1 MKKILDKTILFFF
14 TIAVGLLFGLGALR
28 KKARTTHQYG
38 VGGAGQLTIV
48 ENPDFPEHE
57 FFQAGR
63 TFPVNLRHGTVSF
76 EDDAAMD
83 IRSASIK
90 FLDKQSETALDLIMN
105 TGPRTFLDAIN
116 FWKFTMASIMGKEED
131 EAVSSKGLE
140 KFLKKEPVFE
150 KIFATSLRRSPDS
163 FAQLYYYSKLV
174 NYFKAKDGKI
184 RYVKY
189 RLIPEA
195 GLESGIPTAKDL
207 ETPWLQKRLPDET
220 RPIDYLRREYIER
233 ALEKQIIYRLQL
245 RLHENVEDNKQQI
258 FSQEQDWD
266 ETTSPWL
273 DLATV
278 AIDRALSGEETE
290 ELRFSIGNQPD
301 SLGIVE
307 GESIS
312 DPNSINSI
320 RAQVYGWAQSVRFL
334 VYWLTDKFD
343 KSKPAFSYYGE
354 AGRDVAR
361 FDFTRPLPS
370 SVQPTKKYLAQLGL
384 RVQPFI
390 ANRFPPFV
398 VNLLTQ
404 IISNQFGFMLDKN
417 ITEWMPANLTRC
429 HPDKFSDAFFVERR
443 LNGFNPGK
451 LKRVVGEA
459 WQYAVHYN
467 TERYKLDP
475 AGLLP
480 KFIEARFVLDGEEL
494 QVHSI
499 QFQLGEETATHFPG
513 DLDWEWSKRLFR
525 SAEFVFQEIQTHLAR
540 THMNMDQYA
549 MAFYRNVKNNPIRNL
564 LEPHLEGLL
573 NINKNG
579 ASLIIGNTGFL
590 PEASALTPKGVLE
603 VLTDEVNVL
612 SYKWSPARQALPDR
626 VSNNYFDPAALSV
639 WSLLEEYVGQFFE
652 ENKQGI
658 LQHWREIEE
667 MSRDLTVHSILKPE
681 FGSLAVT
688 SIEDL
693 KKLCIYMIYHCTFF
707 HSWVNGK
714 QYEDGGDVDYT
725 AIGLWDK
732 SDPAYDQSLVDSKER
747 AQVKLMWQL
756 AKVHYNPVMEVGP
769 TALKNLF
776 WKYRDR
782 IEPGIPLEWIMTSIN
797 I

>member
-1 MKKILDKTILFFF
+1 MKKILDKIVLFFF
-14 TIAVGLLFGLGALR
+14 TIAVGLLFALGAANN
-28 KKARTTHQYG
+28 KARTTHKYG
-38 VGGAGQLTIV
+38 VGGAGQLRIV
-48 ENPDFPEHE
+48 DDPAFPEHE

-63 TFPVNLRHGTVSF
+63 TFPVLLRHGTVTF

-105 TGPRTFLDAIN
+105 TGPRTFLNAIN
-116 FWKFTMASIMGKEED
+116 FWQFTMASISGREEG
-131 EAVSSKGLE
+131 EPVSSKGLE
-140 KFLKKEPVFE
+140 AFLKENPVFE

-189 RLIPEA
+189 RLIPES
-195 GLESGIPTAKDL
+195 GLESGIPSAKDM
-207 ETPWLQKRLPDET
+207 ETPWLQKRLDSEN
-220 RPIDYLRREYIER
+220 RPIDYLRAEYVER
-233 ALEKQIIYRLQL
+233 ASQQEIIYKLQL
-245 RLHENVEDNKQQI
+245 RLQENVEDNKERI
-258 FSQEQDWD
+258 FSQEEDWD
-266 ETTSPWL
+266 ESTSPWL

-278 AIDRALSGEETE
+278 AIDRALSSDETE
-290 ELRFSIGNQPD
+290 KLHFNIGNQPD

-320 RAQVYGWAQSVRFL
+320 RTRVYKWASSVRFFI
-334 VYWLTDKFD
+334 YWLTEKFD

-354 AGRDVAR
+354 AGRDLPR

-370 SVQPTKKYLAQLGL
+370 SVQPTGKYFAQLGL
-384 RVQPFI
+384 RVLPF
-390 ANRFPPFV
+390 ANVIPP
-398 VNLLTQ
+398 
-404 IISNQFGFMLDKN
+404 IISERIGFSAMPGKHAA
-417 ITEWMPANLTRC
+417 EWMPANLTRC

-451 LKRVVGEA
+451 LNRVAGQD
-459 WQYAVHYN
+459 WQYAISYN
-467 TERYKLDP
+467 TGRYKLEP
-475 AGLLP
+475 GGLLP
-480 KFIEARFVLDGEEL
+480 KFIEARFVLDGENL

-499 QFQLGEETATHFPG
+499 KFELGEEIATHFPG
-513 DLDWEWSKRLFR
+513 DLNWEWSKRLFR
-525 SAEFVFQEIQTHLAR
+525 SAEFVYQEIQTHLGR

-549 MAFYRNVKNNPIRNL
+549 MAFYRNVKNNPIRQL

-573 NINKNG
+573 NINKRG
-579 ASLIIGNTGFL
+579 AALIIGNTGFL
-590 PEASALTPKGVLE
+590 PEASALTPESVFE
-603 VLTDEVNVL
+603 VLKDEVKEL
-612 SYKWSPARQALPDR
+612 SYKWSPVVQALPDR
-626 VSNNYFDPAALSV
+626 IVNNYFDRAALCT

-652 ENKQGI
+652 ENRQGI
-658 LQHWREIEE
+658 REHWQEIED
-667 MSRDLTVHSILKPE
+667 MSRDLIVHSILPPE
-681 FGSLAVT
+681 KGSLAIAG
-688 SIEDL
+688 IEDL
-693 KKLCIYMIYHCTFF
+693 RQLCIYVIYHSTFF

-714 QYEDGGDVDYT
+714 QYEDGGDVDYA

-732 SDPAYDQSLVDSKER
+732 GDRSYNQNTVDEKQE

-756 AKVHYNPVMEVGP
+756 ANVHYNPIMEVGP
-769 TALKNLF
+769 VALKNLF

>member
-1 MKKILDKTILFFF
+1 MKKILDKIILFFF
-14 TIAVGLLFGLGALR
+14 TIAIGLLFALGALR
-28 KKARTTHQYG
+28 NKARTTHKYG
-38 VGGAGQLTIV
+38 VGGAGQLKIAD
-48 ENPDFPEHE
+48 NPDFPEHE

-63 TFPVNLRHGTVSF
+63 TFPVRLRHGTVTF

-90 FLDKQSETALDLIMN
+90 FLDNQSETALDLIMN

-116 FWKFTMASIMGKEED
+116 FWKFTMASIMGKEKD
-131 EAVSSKGLE
+131 EPVSSKGLE
-140 KFLKKEPVFE
+140 AFLKQEPVFE
-150 KIFATSLRRSPDS
+150 KIFATSLRRAPDS

-189 RLIPEA
+189 RLIPET
-195 GLESGIPTAKDL
+195 GLESGIPAAKDL

-220 RPIDYLRREYIER
+220 RPIDYLRSEYVER
-233 ALEKQIIYRLQL
+233 ASEKQIIYRLQL
-245 RLHENVEDNKQQI
+245 RLHENVEENKEQI
-258 FSQEQDWD
+258 FSQERDWD

-278 AIDRALSGEETE
+278 AIDRALSAEETE
-290 ELRFSIGNQPD
+290 ELRFSIGNQPE

-320 RAQVYGWAQSVRFL
+320 RAWVYGWAQAVRFI

-354 AGRDVAR
+354 AGRDLPR

-370 SVQPTKKYLAQLGL
+370 SVRPPSKYFAGLGL
-384 RVQPFI
+384 RVMPFFNI
-390 ANRFPPFV
+390 VPPIV
-398 VNLLTQ
+398 SERVG
-404 IISNQFGFMLDKN
+404 FGTMPEKN

-429 HPDKFSDAFFVERR
+429 HPDKLSDAFFVERR

-451 LKRVVGEA
+451 LNRIVGQP
-459 WQYAVHYN
+459 WQYAVRYN
-467 TERYKLDP
+467 TGRHQLEP

-480 KFIEARFVLDGEEL
+480 EFIEARFVLDGEEL

-499 QFQLGEETATHFPG
+499 QFQLGEEIATHFPG

-525 SAEFVFQEIQTHLAR
+525 SAEFVYQEIQTHLAR
-540 THMNMDQYA
+540 THLNMDQYA
-549 MAFYRNVKNNPIRNL
+549 MALYRNVKNNPIREL
-564 LEPHLEGLL
+564 LEPHFEGLL
-573 NINKNG
+573 NINKRG
-579 ASLIIGNTGFL
+579 AALIIGITGFL
-590 PEASALTPKGVLE
+590 PKASALTPEGVVE
-603 VLTDEVNVL
+603 VLKEEINVL
-612 SYKWSPARQALPDR
+612 SYKWSPAVQALPDR
-626 VSNNYFDPAALSV
+626 ISNNYFDPAALSV

-652 ENKQGI
+652 EHQQGI
-658 LQHWREIEE
+658 REHWQEIEE

-688 SIEDL
+688 GIEDL
-693 KKLCIYMIYHCTFF
+693 KQLCVYTIYHSTFF

-714 QYEDGGDVDYT
+714 QYEDGGDSDYA

-732 SDPAYDQSLVDSKER
+732 SDPDYNQNLVER
-747 AQVKLMWQL
+747 RQAAQVKLMWQL
-756 AKVHYNPVMEVGP
+756 ANVRYNPVMEVAP